1 VVGGRSSQPVPMAW
15 APQGVGFSTS
25 PWLRLVMVMAALLW
39 TQLPLGGGA
48 RASGGQ
54 QAIEICC
61 GWGDSLVNGSLEYSL
76 KGPDQATVEVMRT
89 AVRAWDI
96 ALGQLSLREVA
107 PGREDVA
114 ITFVEGAGRTEGEA
128 ITSFTRGGFIRR
140 VDITIKG
147 ARAPANAGGV
157 EQITKHE
164 FGHALGLG
172 HANFDGD
179 LMSAA
184 VSPSPVP
191 IPVCNLAAVLQANRW
206 KLIEHERRPS
216 RPTVRFQDCTS

>member
-1 VVGGRSSQPVPMAW
+1 VVRRRSSQPVPMAW
-15 APQGVGFSTS
+15 APPGAGVSSS
-25 PWLRLVMVMAALLW
+25 PWLRLAMVMAALAW

-48 RASGGQ
+48 RASGGHH
-54 QAIEICC
+54 AVEVCC
-61 GWGDSLVNGSLEYSL
+61 GWGESLANGNLEFSVRGADS
-76 KGPDQATVEVMRT
+76 ATLEVMRV
-89 AVRAWDI
+89 AVRAWDT
-96 ALGQLSLREVA
+96 ALGQLTLREVA
-107 PGREDVA
+107 PGRED
-114 ITFVEGAGRTEGEA
+114 ISISFLEGSGRTEGEA
-128 ITSFTRGGFIRR
+128 ITSFTRAGFIRR

-206 KLIEHERRPS
+206 KLIDHDRKPARPAI
-216 RPTVRFQDCTS
+216 RFHDCAT